1 MLWTI
6 KDIEVL
12 NRATEKTDNGKYVA
26 KNDISKNDRERLESL
41 DELNMIEYGEHLIL
55 NL

>member
-6 KDIEVL
+6 KDIDVL
-12 NRATEKTDNGKYVA
+12 NRATEEAGNGKYLA
-26 KNDISKNDRERLESL
+26 KKDISKSDRECLESL
-41 DELNMIEYGEHLIL
+41 DELNMIEYGEHLVL

>member
-1 MLWTI
+1 MLWTTE
-6 KDIEVL
+6 DIDVL
-12 NRATEKTDNGKYVA
+12 NRATEETGNGKYVA
-26 KNDISKNDRERLESL
+26 KKDISKNDRERLESL